1 MSEVLFRVDER
12 LIHGQV
18 VVGWGRRLDPDRI
31 VVVSDDLSR
40 EPVEQDIYRTGLPAS
55 IEAVFWN
62 LDEAIERLP
71 VLLDSGTGIIVLTE
85 DLGTMLRLASGGVPI
100 EEVNVGGLYA
110 GEGRTRLLPYV
121 WFDAKDEQRVRELE
135 ALGVRVVAQDV
146 PTTAPVRL
154 RERVG

>member
-1 MSEVLFRVDER
+1 MSGVLFRVDER

-18 VVGWGRRLDPDRI
+18 VVGWGRRLHPDRI

-40 EPVEQDIYRTGLPAS
+40 QPVEQDIYRTGLPAS
-55 IEAVFWN
+55 IKAVFWN
-62 LDEAIERLP
+62 FSEAVDGLP
-71 VLLDSGTGIIVLTE
+71 ALLDSGKSIIVLTE
-85 DLGTMLRLASGGVPI
+85 DLDTMLRLASAAVTI
-100 EEVNVGGLYA
+100 EEVNVGGLFA

-121 WFDAKDEQRVRELE
+121 WFDAEDEERVRELE

>member
-1 MSEVLFRVDER
+1 MSQALFRVDER

-18 VVGWGRRLDPDRI
+18 VVGWGRRLNPNRI
-31 VVVSDDLSR
+31 VVVSDSLSR

-55 IEAVFWN
+55 IEALFWN
-62 LDEAIERLP
+62 LDEAIEGLP
-71 VLLDSGTGIIVLTE
+71 TMLESGESIIVLTE
-85 DLGTMLRLASGGVPI
+85 NLETMLGLAGGGVPI
-100 EEVNVGGLYA
+100 AEVNVGGLYA

-121 WFDAKDEQRVRELE
+121 WLGAEDERRVRELE
-135 ALGVRVVAQDV
+135 ALGVRVVAQDL